1 MGKWMEQHIALRKSL
16 GFVYRAV
23 EYTLDAFDQHLA
35 KHFTNCKTIVREMV
49 SVHGVRKLFQK
60 RWSVFERASLPHE

>member
-1 MGKWMEQHIALRKSL
+1 MPL
-16 GFVYRAV
+16 GILINIKLVG
-23 EYTLDAFDQHLA
+23 
-35 KHFTNCKTIVREMV
+35 IIV